1 MMIET
6 TISIHSTI
14 LEKINHAA
22 LLMDI
27 SRSQIIIQLIKKEM
41 NNAQNHTIQGKRI
54 QYQDRDCRKNW
65 HTFHLQIRPDDY
77 EYFLDLRKL
86 FKMSVSRILAIAVGK
101 YLKKNMK
108 KMITDNYL
116 YKNYMIIKEV
126 IDDVICWKLLW
137 GFPKNPKKLFT
148 RH

>member
-1 MMIET
+1 MIET

-14 LEKINHAA
+14 LEKIRLAA
-22 LLMDI
+22 LQSGI
-27 SRSQIIIQLIKKEM
+27 SRSQVIIHLVKKEM

-54 QYQDRDCRKNW
+54 RYQDRDSGKNR
-65 HTFHLQIRPDDY
+65 HTFHLQLRPDDY

-86 FKMSVSRILAIAVGK
+86 LKMSVSRILAIAVSK
-101 YLKKNMK
+101 YLKKYMK
-108 KMITDNYL
+108 KIITDNYL
-116 YKNYMIIKEV
+116 YKNYVIIKEV